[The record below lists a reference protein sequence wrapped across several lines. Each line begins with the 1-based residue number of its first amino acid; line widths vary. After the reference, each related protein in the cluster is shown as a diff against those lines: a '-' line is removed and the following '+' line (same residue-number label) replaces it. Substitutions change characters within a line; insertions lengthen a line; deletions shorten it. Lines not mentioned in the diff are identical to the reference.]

1 MQVSTR
7 ANDYLVDTL
16 LLCDA
21 IGPALRPVFARSDV
35 LKVLHGCV
43 CDIEWLQK
51 DFGVWVVC
59 AFDTQQ
65 AAKLLDLPIGFG
77 PLLLQYTGIKV
88 RLPRCPDPWV
98 NGCRWCGAP

>member
-16 LLCDA
+16 LLRDA
-21 IGPALRPVFARSDV
+21 IGPALRPVFARPDV

-65 AAKLLDLPIGFG
+65 AAKLLDLAD
-77 PLLLQYTGIKV
+77 
-88 RLPRCPDPWV
+88 RLWTFTAPVHWHQGAAPRSARIR
-98 NGCRWCGAP
+98 G